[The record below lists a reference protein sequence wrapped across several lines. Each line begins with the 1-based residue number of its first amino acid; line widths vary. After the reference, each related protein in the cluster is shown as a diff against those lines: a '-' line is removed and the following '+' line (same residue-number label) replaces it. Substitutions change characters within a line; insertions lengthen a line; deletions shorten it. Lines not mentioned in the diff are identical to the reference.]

1 MIGID
6 SRFLSLNPNLCFM
19 VTISPHMEAA
29 MDRSCLSKE
38 DDQRSG
44 GRQIRGMVCEEE
56 LQEEHA
62 GLWVREGRSSR
73 GKVRR
78 RPGLHLQEGFR

>member
-1 MIGID
+1 
-6 SRFLSLNPNLCFM
+6 
-19 VTISPHMEAA
+19 

-56 LQEEHA
+56 LQEKHS

-73 GKVRR
+73 GKVRSASEEDVADIWNIEIFV
-78 RPGLHLQEGFR
+78 L